1 MGVIMRSTLL
11 TAIIFCGLLLAF
23 QGKAQDI
30 RAVFNE
36 GKAMFDREQYA
47 LALLKL
53 EPLANAEADND
64 LIRYASF
71 YYAVSAY
78 ESNDPKTAT
87 ETFSRIVERFPD
99 WEYLNESRFWLG
111 KLAFEDQQ
119 YETALGHL
127 DAITDPA
134 LAPQIQALQDFHFA
148 RITDEQQLKRLL
160 ELKPAATV
168 LASQLADQIL
178 KLDVANQD
186 IDLLNELSERYNL
199 NLNLGIEGIESSPK
213 KAVYNVGVFLPFTF
227 REDSVG
233 LLRQRTAWPTRFFE
247 GAQLGVEKLKEEGID
262 LNLLSFDTR
271 DDTTSLT
278 EMLQTEDAKNL
289 DFIVGPVF
297 QSSVLQVAAFAKEQ
311 QINMLN
317 PLSSNGDIIKDNP
330 FAFLYYPSHESLA
343 IAAAEYATANFR
355 ENKNVAIFYSGFSDK
370 PRADLYRD
378 ILEKDS
384 FNIAIFEQVAGQ
396 ESSKISL
403 MFVEEEEVDKDSL
416 VVEAMLAEMDSLRE
430 AEVKDWE
437 IYDPEDF
444 VLDSLIIRPDS
455 IGHIFIAS
463 DVSSLSAAAI
473 SAIEARPDTML
484 YLGTSRWL
492 SAEQSI
498 SFEQLERTNAVFTG
512 SNWLNYDTEA
522 VDDFRARYLAEFN
535 AYPKKEER
543 LGDAYIAYDIIVTY
557 GRLLHQYGK
566 YFQVGLKRK
575 ERIEAELTD
584 GFDYRFSNDNR
595 YIPVLRITES
605 QVVPVQKNEE

>member
-1 MGVIMRSTLL
+1 MR
-11 TAIIFCGLLLAF
+11 
-23 QGKAQDI
+23 K
-30 RAVFNE
+30 
-36 GKAMFDREQYA
+36 
-47 LALLKL
+47 
-53 EPLANAEADND
+53 
-64 LIRYASF
+64 
-71 YYAVSAY
+71 
-78 ESNDPKTAT
+78 
-87 ETFSRIVERFPD
+87 
-99 WEYLNESRFWLG
+99 
-111 KLAFEDQQ
+111 
-119 YETALGHL
+119 
-127 DAITDPA
+127 
-134 LAPQIQALQDFHFA
+134 
-148 RITDEQQLKRLL
+148 
-160 ELKPAATV
+160 
-168 LASQLADQIL
+168 
-178 KLDVANQD
+178 
-186 IDLLNELSERYNL
+186 
-199 NLNLGIEGIESSPK
+199 
-213 KAVYNVGVFLPFTF
+213 
-227 REDSVG
+227 
-233 LLRQRTAWPTRFFE
+233 
-247 GAQLGVEKLKEEGID
+247 
-262 LNLLSFDTR
+262 
-271 DDTTSLT
+271 
-278 EMLQTEDAKNL
+278 
-289 DFIVGPVF
+289 
-297 QSSVLQVAAFAKEQ
+297 
-311 QINMLN
+311 
-317 PLSSNGDIIKDNP
+317 
-330 FAFLYYPSHESLA
+330 
-343 IAAAEYATANFR
+343 
-355 ENKNVAIFYSGFSDK
+355 
-370 PRADLYRD
+370 
-378 ILEKDS
+378 
-384 FNIAIFEQVAGQ
+384 
-396 ESSKISL
+396 
-403 MFVEEEEVDKDSL
+403 
-416 VVEAMLAEMDSLRE
+416 

>member
-1 MGVIMRSTLL
+1 MGVIMRSTIL

-87 ETFSRIVERFPD
+87 ATFSRIVQRFPD

-160 ELKPAATV
+160 ELKPEATV

-178 KLDVANQD
+178 TLDVADQD